1 MVAGESRYDG
11 VVTTNNIEVMRPE
24 RAAATRSILA
34 LSTELRSSEMSE
46 FNNKNMIGQ
55 EEDQE
60 LIKIRLTTNDH
71 YVSNDMEEEDD
82 QGI

>member
-1 MVAGESRYDG
+1 MVDGKSRYDG

-46 FNNKNMIGQ
+46 FNNKNMIG
-55 EEDQE
+55 
-60 LIKIRLTTNDH
+60 
-71 YVSNDMEEEDD
+71 
-82 QGI
+82 